1 MSLEELVVGV
11 LVVVMMMVSLVV
23 FGVSVSSSEAISG
36 PAVSL
41 LRKSALSESLCCGVV
56 GSFLLGWE
64 KASVQTSL
72 GSMMRGRCWKRGNV
86 RVRGWVCVCVCVIV
100 VCFSC

>member
-41 LRKSALSESLCCGVV
+41 LREGF
-56 GSFLLGWE
+56 G
-64 KASVQTSL
+64 TD
-72 GSMMRGRCWKRGNV
+72 
-86 RVRGWVCVCVCVIV
+86 
-100 VCFSC
+100 